1 MSFHP
6 TLTSS
11 GGDGNAGVRIAAAL
25 LILTIDF
32 SRVYL
37 AVHYASDAI
46 AGYLV
51 AIAWLA
57 GATVLYERI
66 GTIKK

>member
-1 MSFHP
+1 M
-6 TLTSS
+6 
-11 GGDGNAGVRIAAAL
+11 RIAAAL
-25 LILTIDF
+25 LILTIGF

-37 AVHYASDAI
+37 GVHYATDVI